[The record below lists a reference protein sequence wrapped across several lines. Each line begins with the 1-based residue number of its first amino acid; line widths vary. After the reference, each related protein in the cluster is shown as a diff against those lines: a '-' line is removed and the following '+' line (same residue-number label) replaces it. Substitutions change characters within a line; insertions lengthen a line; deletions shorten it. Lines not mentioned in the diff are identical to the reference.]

1 MSPEAPAAANTYGY
15 FQGVMRWIQNSPL
28 AAKLMKGAAWSIVGA
43 LCSRGLLFLGLA
55 VVARRLGTDGFG
67 RLAMVQSTIDVFTV
81 FAGFGLGLA
90 STRSAAM
97 FAEADPERVGRVISI
112 SFVLAFITGTSFGL
126 MLFLAA
132 PFLSARLLG
141 DPGFAPLMR
150 LGCIPMF
157 IAAMNSAQTGALV
170 GLQAFRSVAVANAL
184 GGIFQF
190 AFMIVGVWLGGLYG
204 VVWGMVMGWAI
215 IWLLYN
221 QALRRELAR
230 FKITFSLQGWRK
242 ELSELWRFSVP
253 TVMSDAISLPAIWI
267 SRSLLANQPG
277 GFAELGL
284 FNAGFQF
291 TTFLGQGVAVLGA
304 PLLPMLAS
312 AKPRGHS
319 SKIASVNILLFWG
332 LGTLLILPLL
342 GIPEVLGV
350 VFGARF
356 NGDPSRKV
364 FIILLITTWITSYKR
379 GLANALVTDGRMWW
393 SFLSNAIWGGLLLS
407 VLMLAPN
414 KNALVLALGLLLSYV
429 INILIFVPIY
439 MKTGF
444 VPRQTLLSLPAL
456 IIWLGV
462 FLVAIC
468 GFIGIALWVRIAAL
482 LGVGVII
489 SYCFYVIWI
498 KSIAIHQ
505 VQDKA

>member
-1 MSPEAPAAANTYGY
+1 MNAYRY
-15 FQGVMRWIQNSPL
+15 FQGVMRRLQDSPL
-28 AAKLMKGAAWSIVGA
+28 ATRLIKGAAWSIGGA

-97 FAEADPERVGRVISI
+97 FAEAAPERVGRVMSI
-112 SFVLAFITGTSFGL
+112 SCVMAFIAGTSFGL
-126 MLFLAA
+126 LLFLAA
-132 PFLSARLLG
+132 PLLSARLLG

-150 LGCIPMF
+150 LGCIPLF

-170 GLQAFRSVAVANAL
+170 GLQAFRAVAVANAL

-204 VVWGMVMGWAI
+204 VVWGMVAGWAA
-215 IWLLYN
+215 IWFFYN

-230 FKITFSLQGWRK
+230 FSITFSLQGWRK
-242 ELSELWRFSVP
+242 ELPELWRFSVP
-253 TVMSDAISLPAIWI
+253 TVLSDAISLPAIWI

-284 FNAGFQF
+284 FNAGYQL
-291 TTFLGQGVAVLGA
+291 TTLLGQGVAVLGA

-312 AKPRGHS
+312 AKPQGHS
-319 SKIASVNILLFWG
+319 SKIASVNILLYWG
-332 LGTLLILPLL
+332 VGTLLILPLL
-342 GIPEVLGV
+342 GVPEVLGT

-356 NGDPSRKV
+356 SGDPSRKV

-393 SFLSNAIWGGLLLS
+393 SFLSNAIWGGLLLG
-407 VLMLAPN
+407 VLALAPN
-414 KNALVLALGLLLSYV
+414 KNALVLAIGLLFSYI
-429 INILIFVPIY
+429 INILIFMPIY

-456 IIWLGV
+456 VIWLGV
-462 FLVAIC
+462 FAVAIC
-468 GFIGIALWVRIAAL
+468 GFIGIALWARIGSL
-482 LGVGVII
+482 LGVGMII
-489 SYCFYVIWI
+489 LYCFYVIWQ
-498 KSIAIHQ
+498 KSLALQ
-505 VQDKA
+505 QARDNA